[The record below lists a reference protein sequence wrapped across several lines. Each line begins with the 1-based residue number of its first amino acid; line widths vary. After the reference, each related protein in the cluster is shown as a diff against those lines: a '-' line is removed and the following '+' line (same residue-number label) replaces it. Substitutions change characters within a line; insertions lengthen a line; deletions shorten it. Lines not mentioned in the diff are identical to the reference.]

1 MTSGTGFDIIYLAVK
16 QGDDTLT
23 VKIYNKIPDEAKEIR
38 EEVFVK
44 EQGFKSEFDK
54 IDDTAVHFVLF
65 DDKENAMAVCRVFSD
80 SGQNEYHLGRLAV
93 RKECRG
99 RHLGE
104 EILKEAEK
112 YVKSQNGKAVLL
124 SAQVRVSDF
133 YIKQGYEKFG
143 DVYYDE
149 YCPHIMMKKIL

>member
-1 MTSGTGFDIIYLAVK
+1 M
-16 QGDDTLT
+16 T

-54 IDDTAVHFVLF
+54 IDDTAIHFVLF

-80 SGQNEYHLGRLAV
+80 SSQNEYHLGRLAV

-99 RHLGE
+99 RHIGE

-133 YIKQGYEKFG
+133 YAKQGYEKFG

-149 YCPHIMMKKIL
+149 YCPHVMMKKKL